1 MEMKN
6 NEWNVPSEYFEK
18 NKKALM
24 PVRKFPTGKW
34 LLALAAACVIGVGFF
49 MLKGDGRAQEI
60 AEGKRRE
67 EDVREGKKGEDVG
80 AKNLSP
86 NIGEDIGAKNLSPNI
101 GEDIGAKNLSTKED
115 IGAKNLSTKE
125 DIGAKNLST
134 KEDIGAKNLSTKE
147 DIGSKHLSTNTGSKN
162 LSTNTG
168 SKNLSTKEEIAEEL
182 KEIPREELV
191 AYLLEEDSEL
201 IENLN

>member
-1 MEMKN
+1 MKN
-6 NEWNVPSEYFEK
+6 NEWNVPSDYFEK

-49 MLKGDGRAQEI
+49 MLKGDGRTQEI

-86 NIGEDIGAKNLSPNI
+86 NIGEDIGS
-101 GEDIGAKNLSTKED
+101 KNLSTKED
-115 IGAKNLSTKE
+115 IGAKYLSTKE
-125 DIGAKNLST
+125 
-134 KEDIGAKNLSTKE
+134 E
-147 DIGSKHLSTNTGSKN
+147 DIGSKHLSTNTGSKH
-162 LSTNTG
+162 
-168 SKNLSTKEEIAEEL
+168 LSTKEEIAEEL

>member
-6 NEWNVPSEYFEK
+6 NEWNVPSDYFEK

-34 LLALAAACVIGVGFF
+34 LLALAAACFVGIGLF
-49 MLKGDGRAQEI
+49 MWKSEDQSQEI
-60 AEGKRRE
+60 ARVENQNEKQNENEGK
-67 EDVREGKKGEDVG
+67 
-80 AKNLSP
+80 
-86 NIGEDIGAKNLSPNI
+86 I

-125 DIGAKNLST
+125 DI
-134 KEDIGAKNLSTKE
+134 
-147 DIGSKHLSTNTGSKN
+147 
-162 LSTNTG
+162 G

>member
-1 MEMKN
+1 MKN
-6 NEWNVPSEYFEK
+6 NEWNIPSDYFEK

-49 MLKGDGRAQEI
+49 MLKGKDQNQEI
-60 AEGKRRE
+60 AQGERRE
-67 EDVREGKKGEDVG
+67 DIGAKDLSTTENIGATYLSPEEDDVG

-86 NIGEDIGAKNLSPNI
+86 QKENLSPK
-101 GEDIGAKNLSTKED
+101 D
-115 IGAKNLSTKE
+115 
-125 DIGAKNLST
+125 
-134 KEDIGAKNLSTKE
+134 
-147 DIGSKHLSTNTGSKN
+147 
-162 LSTNTG
+162 
-168 SKNLSTKEEIAEEL
+168 EIAEEL

-201 IENLN
+201 IENIN

>member
-6 NEWNVPSEYFEK
+6 NEWNVPSDYFEK

-24 PVRKFPTGKW
+24 PVRKMTNRNW
-34 LLALAAACVIGVGFF
+34 LLALAAACFVGIGLF
-49 MLKGDGRAQEI
+49 MWKGKTETKEI

-67 EDVREGKKGEDVG
+67 EEVREGKNGEDVG

-86 NIGEDIGAKNLSPNI
+86 EMEDVGS
-101 GEDIGAKNLSTKED
+101 
-115 IGAKNLSTKE
+115 
-125 DIGAKNLST
+125 
-134 KEDIGAKNLSTKE
+134 KNLSTKE
-147 DIGSKHLSTNTGSKN
+147 DIGSKN
-162 LSTNTG
+162 LSP
-168 SKNLSTKEEIAEEL
+168 KEEIAEEL
-182 KEIPREELV
+182 KEISREELV